1 MTPPRLVLRALAPP
15 GSAPRAF
22 TRALLADALVG
33 RVVAAHLVAP
43 DVDPLTVPLLDDEA
57 LDAEVL
63 ATRYVGRGVLPRLL
77 ASLPDTARTPG
88 TARAADAPAPPLA
101 RVWLAL
107 HAALARGDGRRV
119 DLFLRFPA
127 GPTLDALRPLATL
140 DVDAHGLTF
149 TFGASGA
156 PLVAP
161 PPRRANDAADEDA
174 PLPDPYA
181 AELVRQNR
189 AELLEPLVRAAHAH
203 GLTLSAEGPGLAP
216 GALAAIRAALGAA
229 PGAR

>member
-15 GSAPRAF
+15 GNSPRAL

-43 DVDPLTVPLLDDEA
+43 EVDPLAVPLLDDEA
-57 LDAEVL
+57 LDADLL

-77 ASLPDTARTPG
+77 ASLPDTANTHD
-88 TARAADAPAPPLA
+88 TAHDKTLA

-119 DLFLRFPA
+119 DLFLRLPA
-127 GPTLDALRPLATL
+127 GPTLDALRPIATL
-140 DVDAHGLTF
+140 DVDARGLTF

-161 PPRRANDAADEDA
+161 PARLANDADPED
-174 PLPDPYA
+174 PLPDPRTT
-181 AELVRQNR
+181 ELVRQNR

-203 GLTLSAEGPGLAP
+203 HLTLSVDGPGLAP
-216 GALAAIRAALGAA
+216 GALAAIRAALTAA